1 MVNPELGRA
10 PYDPRI
16 NVYDRTELRH
26 WAREFGV
33 SERQLMHAVDKA
45 GTSIEAL
52 NNELRRGSTRSA
64 MREGSLK
71 DSEPL

>member
-1 MVNPELGRA
+1 MANPQLGRA

-33 SERQLMHAVDKA
+33 SER
-45 GTSIEAL
+45 
-52 NNELRRGSTRSA
+52 RRA
-64 MREGSLK
+64 REGLEMQHRSTWRQVGRV
-71 DSEPL
+71 